1 MKTIINDLENGLV
14 TLRTEGPV
22 KAFKNEYNLCK
33 KRAHDKVNLRRKEK
47 GAALKEE
54 LLNVVITILQYIPL
68 AAFIAAVIAAGIAWA
83 NGKTSEIFK

>member
-33 KRAHDKVNLRRKEK
+33 KKSA
-47 GAALKEE
+47 
-54 LLNVVITILQYIPL
+54 
-68 AAFIAAVIAAGIAWA
+68 
-83 NGKTSEIFK
+83 